1 MMSFSMVWNIFR
13 TLNYPMA
20 WHKRCGRGSP
30 ACYTFGQDIASQF
43 NHMNG
48 LVLISR
54 SRQNCHGGFQLVPVL
69 FCLRTIV
76 MGKCPRKFTASN
88 DLYGN
93 NKFVGIAFTQPCGM
107 DYGVW
112 TWKVLVKS
120 YFNG

>member
-1 MMSFSMVWNIFR
+1 MYKITVPNSFCTSPR

-54 SRQNCHGGFQLVPVL
+54 SRQNCHGGFQLVPACPCYIENYGSCFNIVSYNDRPYFLNFSAVL
-69 FCLRTIV
+69 FAHHCD
-76 MGKCPRKFTASN
+76 GKMSQKIYS
-88 DLYGN
+88 
-93 NKFVGIAFTQPCGM
+93 KQ
-107 DYGVW
+107 
-112 TWKVLVKS
+112 
-120 YFNG
+120 